1 MARQV
6 ITGVGSGSTY
16 NKNSYEN
23 THIFDKTR
31 LCKFYAKGKCKRGQ
45 ACTFAH
51 GDREVQ
57 QQPDFFRTQL
67 CADFLRSGGC
77 KSGSACSYAHSPQEL
92 RKAKTHKGSKGQ
104 GLRKVADPE
113 VSLEVRRLEMMQQ
126 EAVRMRSQLVTLQA
140 STGHLMPHPVC
151 TSSSNASSAFG
162 PGTGQSFK
170 LVREQDDIKEHGDE
184 LDVTTGLSRQSTEE
198 GSELPVCFSRQS
210 TREDGDTWD
219 DLASLPFSSDVE
231 GELPSEVGE
240 DEQQEIVCEL
250 QVKRTFLN
258 VEPVKAGSR
267 RRIRSAPAARQQEG
281 IL

>member
-6 ITGVGSGSTY
+6 LTVASSESTY
-16 NKNSYEN
+16 NKNSYKN
-23 THIFDKTR
+23 TDIFDKTR
-31 LCKFYAKGKCKRGQ
+31 LCKFHAKGKCKRGQ

-57 QQPDFFRTQL
+57 PQPEFYHTQL

-77 KSGSACSYAHSPQEL
+77 KSGSACSYAHCPQEL
-92 RKAKTHKGSKGQ
+92 RRAKMHKSSKRSGSK
-104 GLRKVADPE
+104 KVADSE
-113 VSLEVRRLEMMQQ
+113 VSWEVRRLEMMQQ
-126 EAVRMRSQLVTLQA
+126 EEARLRSQMVTLQA
-140 STGHLMPHPVC
+140 GMVHVMPRPVC
-151 TSSSNASSAFG
+151 MFTSNGSSVFK
-162 PGTGQSFK
+162 PGTGEGFK
-170 LVREQDDIKEHGDE
+170 LVKEQKIENHRDWLH
-184 LDVTTGLSRQSTEE
+184 VTTGLSRQSTEE